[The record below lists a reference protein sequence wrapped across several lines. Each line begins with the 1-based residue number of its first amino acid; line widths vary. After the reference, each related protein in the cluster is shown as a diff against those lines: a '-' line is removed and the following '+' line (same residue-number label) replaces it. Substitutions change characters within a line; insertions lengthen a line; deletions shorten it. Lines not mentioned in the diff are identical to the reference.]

1 MESGQGSLAELRSTI
16 GAVDAQA
23 FVRVAVEAG
32 SQAVWHVDAI
42 VSPPSVPAGW
52 QPLVW
57 RYEQV
62 TFIAAQVPVKSL
74 VAALSAEALQV
85 LSVAGH
91 DVVFPSLSDQFTWQ
105 RKPSRA
111 RFDSMVLPWPA
122 YICSLREPDS
132 PQRQAPQ
139 GYLIGD
145 DCPSFPRYDDAF
157 RAFFYGDFSGSPG
170 GQVPSEFAIVRV
182 VEGRAWIERVLITP
196 ISLEVSVSG
205 SDITGIRVELNSA
218 TYRTDARVTGVVR
231 VQLPLPGGLPP
242 NAWLYLS
249 RDKQWLDY
257 RAIGEYAQAELER
270 AGVEIELPD
279 DPEAEIQALLSQGE
293 GQQVEFK
300 RQLPQD
306 TTESKRTVFK
316 TVAAFASGYG
326 GNMVFGVEKDE
337 ATVCGLDGIDP
348 LRERDRLAQLVRAIV
363 TPAPEV
369 EVRQY
374 NVDGKVLLV
383 LSVGAGANRP
393 YGITLPGRK
402 DKPVEFYIRRD
413 ATTFPATADEVR
425 NAVLATAPQPVA
437 GTPWGYGG

>member
-74 VAALSAEALQV
+74 VAALGAEALQV

-132 PQRQAPQ
+132 QQRQAPP

-182 VEGRAWIERVLITP
+182 VKGRAWIERVLITP
-196 ISLEVSVSG
+196 VSLEVSVSG
-205 SDITGIRVELNSA
+205 SDTTGIRVELNTA
-218 TYRTDARVTGVVR
+218 TYRADARVTGVAQ

-300 RQLPQD
+300 RQLPAGHHRVQADCVQD
-306 TTESKRTVFK
+306 RR
-316 TVAAFASGYG
+316 
-326 GNMVFGVEKDE
+326 
-337 ATVCGLDGIDP
+337 GLRQRI
-348 LRERDRLAQLVRAIV
+348 R
-363 TPAPEV
+363 
-369 EVRQY
+369 RQY
-374 NVDGKVLLV
+374 GVRRREGRGHRL
-383 LSVGAGANRP
+383 RP
-393 YGITLPGRK
+393 
-402 DKPVEFYIRRD
+402 
-413 ATTFPATADEVR
+413 
-425 NAVLATAPQPVA
+425 
-437 GTPWGYGG
+437 